1 MAAPLD
7 YFSGVSIHFFG
18 SSRIVLSGR
27 SGGSR
32 YDCIQIGDE
41 GMLAV
46 RTRALALSAAAAVAA
61 LLGGCATEIGPS
73 ASELKARWDAENV
86 YPQAYRQDLLAF
98 LRTYLNDPSH
108 VRGASVSQPQ
118 LKYVGPGDRY
128 VTCVRFNARNSDGKY
143 LGSKDGAAIYVS
155 GKLDRFLDVAKDV
168 RELCKEVAYAP
179 FPELEKL
186 TR

>member
-1 MAAPLD
+1 MW
-7 YFSGVSIHFFG
+7 
-18 SSRIVLSGR
+18 
-27 SGGSR
+27 
-32 YDCIQIGDE
+32 
-41 GMLAV
+41 GMLI
-46 RTRALALSAAAAVAA
+46 RALTPLAVVLAAVS
-61 LLGGCATEIGPS
+61 LGGCATDTGPS
-73 ASELKARWDAENV
+73 TSELKARWDAQNV
-86 YPQAYRQDLLAF
+86 YPQGYRQDLLAF

-108 VRGASVSQPQ
+108 VRAASVSQPQ

-128 VTCVRFNARNSDGKY
+128 VSCVRFNARNSDGKY

-155 GKLDRFLDVAKDV
+155 GKLDRFLDTPKDV